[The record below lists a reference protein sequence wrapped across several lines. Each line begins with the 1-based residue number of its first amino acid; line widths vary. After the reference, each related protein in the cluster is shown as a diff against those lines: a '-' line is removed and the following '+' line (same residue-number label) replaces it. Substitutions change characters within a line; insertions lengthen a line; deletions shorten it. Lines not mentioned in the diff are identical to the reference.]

1 MKIFPR
7 NEKWSGAGGRRGG
20 DDLMVLI
27 FFKIK
32 EMY

>member
-7 NEKWSGAGGRRGG
+7 NKKREGEG

-27 FFKIK
+27 FFFKIK

>member
-7 NEKWSGAGGRRGG
+7 NKKREGEA